1 MQILSTAIVSSRGA
15 GSGPSGQENNRS
27 EKGASL
33 DEPFLSR
40 NISYVSGMRV
50 VMIDGSHFQSSSRR
64 CCVMQGR
71 EWFKPLKQACGP
83 ALKKPKFKRKSKEKD
98 GKILSLTHC
107 AVGFDI
113 AVRSCMDGCW
123 F

>member
-1 MQILSTAIVSSRGA
+1 MRQLYPLEA
-15 GSGPSGQENNRS
+15 QEVVRQAKKTTEVRKVHHSMNHFVQ
-27 EKGASL
+27 K
-33 DEPFLSR
+33 
-40 NISYVSGMRV
+40 YVSGMHV

-83 ALKKPKFKRKSKEKD
+83 ELKKPKFKRKSKEEKD
-98 GKILSLTHC
+98 PGKILSLTHR